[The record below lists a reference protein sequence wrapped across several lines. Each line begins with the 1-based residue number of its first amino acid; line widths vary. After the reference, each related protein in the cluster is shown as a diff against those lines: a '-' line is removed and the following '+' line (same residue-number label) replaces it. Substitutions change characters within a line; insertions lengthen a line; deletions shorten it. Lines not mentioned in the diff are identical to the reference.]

1 MISGE
6 ADYTNATA
14 GSAAAAAACAAD
26 LPRLI
31 ARHRPTLVRYF
42 SRHLPS
48 SADAEDLAQET
59 LVRVLRMPSL
69 SGVLNVEAFL
79 LQIAANLLRDR
90 FRRDKS
96 HQVLQHVSIDEM
108 ATDWPSEDPHG
119 ECVYEG
125 GRRLQVFLAA
135 LDELPPRCR
144 QVFLLQRYE
153 GLTYSAIAK
162 RLEISVSAVEKN
174 MMRALL
180 HFDTRLGEA

>member
-1 MISGE
+1 MNSDE
-6 ADYTNATA
+6 AGVTPGACDAP
-14 GSAAAAAACAAD
+14 CAAD
-26 LPRLI
+26 LPLLI
-31 ARHRPTLVRYF
+31 ARYRPALVRYF
-42 SRHLPS
+42 SRHLQ
-48 SADAEDLAQET
+48 SADDAEDLAQEA
-59 LVRVLRMPSL
+59 LVRLVRMPSL

-79 LQIAANLLRDR
+79 LQIASNLLRDR

-96 HQVLQHVSIDEM
+96 HQVQHHVSIDEV
-108 ATDWPSEDPHG
+108 AKDWPSEDPHG

-125 GRRLQVFLAA
+125 SRRLQAFLAA
-135 LDELPPRCR
+135 LDELSPRCR

-180 HFDTRLGEA
+180 HFDTRLGGS